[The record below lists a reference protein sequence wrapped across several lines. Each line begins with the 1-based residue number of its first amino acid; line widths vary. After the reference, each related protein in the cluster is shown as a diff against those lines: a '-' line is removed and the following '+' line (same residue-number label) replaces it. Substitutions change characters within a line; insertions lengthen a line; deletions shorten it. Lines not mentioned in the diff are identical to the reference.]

1 MHLYKTSSFCRV
13 FSVIPTTCL
22 HRLCHLAQLYY
33 TDSWQHISIPNIIR
47 TVMNSTLYTFI
58 KDVECTYLS
67 DSFLLLILK
76 AYAAFKRTSL
86 KGVNQYFTYHL
97 KLNDMPALNLFS
109 EQLVIINFNLIQN
122 RLFKYDVI
130 FITEFS
136 NVKCM

>member
-47 TVMNSTLYTFI
+47 AVMNSTLYTFI

-86 KGVNQYFTYHL
+86 KGV
-97 KLNDMPALNLFS
+97 KKIA
-109 EQLVIINFNLIQN
+109 
-122 RLFKYDVI
+122 
-130 FITEFS
+130 
-136 NVKCM
+136 